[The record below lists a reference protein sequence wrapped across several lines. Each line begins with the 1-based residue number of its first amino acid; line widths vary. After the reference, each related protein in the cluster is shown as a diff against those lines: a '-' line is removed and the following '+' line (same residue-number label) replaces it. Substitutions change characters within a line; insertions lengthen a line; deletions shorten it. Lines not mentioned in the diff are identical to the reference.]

1 MNKKQD
7 EEPEWEVEISYGVRS
22 EVSESVIIGRPIASF
37 AFNSSVREKKKEK
50 NTALQFCI

>member
-7 EEPEWEVEISYGVRS
+7 EELEWEVEISYGVRS